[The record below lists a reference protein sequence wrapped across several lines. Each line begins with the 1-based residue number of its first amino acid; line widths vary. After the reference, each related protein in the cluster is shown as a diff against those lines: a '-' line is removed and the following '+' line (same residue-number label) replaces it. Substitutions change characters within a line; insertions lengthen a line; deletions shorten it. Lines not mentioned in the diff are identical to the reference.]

1 MTKQHS
7 LISLRTNTIFQ
18 TTCSELAVDDMPVL
32 LIQSHG
38 EQIQS
43 EAFSVKVTE
52 MNTLWNCCG
61 LMRFRQQNYLVWIQ
75 MSVLNSGMYVKYIK
89 HYNC

>member
-18 TTCSELAVDDMPVL
+18 TTCSALAVDDMPVL

-52 MNTLWNCCG
+52 MNTL
-61 LMRFRQQNYLVWIQ
+61 
-75 MSVLNSGMYVKYIK
+75 
-89 HYNC
+89 